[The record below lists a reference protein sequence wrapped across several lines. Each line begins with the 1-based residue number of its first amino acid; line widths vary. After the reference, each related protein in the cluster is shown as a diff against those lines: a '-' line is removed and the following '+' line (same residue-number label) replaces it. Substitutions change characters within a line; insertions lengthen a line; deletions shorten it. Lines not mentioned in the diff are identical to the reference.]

1 MKALKILAI
10 VFGILLLLTGG
21 ALLVGSAVAGKGQ
34 TAIDNEL
41 AKSGYAGPV
50 QGTVTAVDG
59 RTKYVT
65 VAYTDKQGQ
74 EQTGVGPST
83 NQSDPPAVG
92 EKVSVYYL
100 ASSPDQIVVLDIPG
114 GGSLV
119 GVGGA
124 LRTGGIATL
133 IVGAVLL
140 LAGILG
146 LVLGKKTPAIA
157 AAYPSGP
164 PDQAPGLSR
173 PAVPAAG
180 PAGSGIPAAA
190 VRAGLSAPA
199 GWISAARTRARLS
212 AAAWSST
219 RLGRASSTRLS
230 PGNLRSTRP
239 ARVSSTR
246 RRVHLRPLSGA
257 RPRAARRRAARIEP
271 VRAAMMRNAWS
282 RRPAACLD
290 LIRLGVS
297 DRIVRLLRRGRRDL
311 LRNCVADRTVRL
323 HRSARLNTRS

>member
-59 RTKYVT
+59 RTKHVT
-65 VAYTDKQGQ
+65 VAYTDKQGE

-100 ASSPDQIVVLDIPG
+100 ASSADQIVVLDIPG

-133 IVGAVLL
+133 IAGAVLL

-146 LVLGKKTPAIA
+146 LVLGKKPAIA

-164 PDQAPGLSR
+164 PDQMPPGY
-173 PAVPAAG
+173 PGQQYPPQDPG
-180 PAGSGIPAAA
+180 QGYPPQH

-199 GWISAARTRARLS
+199 GWISAARTRTWLS
-212 AAAWSST
+212 AAAWATSAVPASAGATRAVPAWAEPAVPARAGPAVSAWPRPAVPASGST
-219 RLGRASSTRLS
+219 SHRLAWCQAACCEASAAAWIEPS
-230 PGNLRSTRP
+230 PG
-239 ARVSSTR
+239 R
-246 RRVHLRPLSGA
+246 R
-257 RPRAARRRAARIEP
+257 
-271 VRAAMMRNAWS
+271 
-282 RRPAACLD
+282 
-290 LIRLGVS
+290 
-297 DRIVRLLRRGRRDL
+297 
-311 LRNCVADRTVRL
+311 
-323 HRSARLNTRS
+323 

>member
-50 QGTVTAVDG
+50 KGTVTAVDST
-59 RTKYVT
+59 TKFVT

-74 EQTGVGPST
+74 EQTGEGPST
-83 NQSDPPAVG
+83 NQADPPAVG

-133 IVGAVLL
+133 VIGAVLL

-146 LVLGKKTPAIA
+146 LVLGKKKPAIA
-157 AAYPSGP
+157 AAYPSGS
-164 PDQAPGLSR
+164 PDQPPPGYPGQQYPPQDQPGQGYPAAQPYGQGYPPQQPGGYPPQGPGPGYPQQPGQYPPGPGQQYPPQPGQPPQQPPAPGQQYPPQPGQPPQQP
-173 PAVPAAG
+173 PAPGQQYPPQG
-180 PAGSGIPAAA
+180 PPPTS
-190 VRAGLSAPA
+190 
-199 GWISAARTRARLS
+199 
-212 AAAWSST
+212 
-219 RLGRASSTRLS
+219 
-230 PGNLRSTRP
+230 
-239 ARVSSTR
+239 
-246 RRVHLRPLSGA
+246 
-257 RPRAARRRAARIEP
+257 
-271 VRAAMMRNAWS
+271 
-282 RRPAACLD
+282 
-290 LIRLGVS
+290 
-297 DRIVRLLRRGRRDL
+297 
-311 LRNCVADRTVRL
+311 
-323 HRSARLNTRS
+323 

>member
-50 QGTVTAVDG
+50 KGTVTAVDST
-59 RTKYVT
+59 TKFVT

-74 EQTGVGPST
+74 EQIGEGPST
-83 NQSDPPAVG
+83 NQADPPAVG

-133 IVGAVLL
+133 VIGAVLL

-146 LVLGKKTPAIA
+146 LVLGKKKPAIA
-157 AAYPSGP
+157 AAYPSGS
-164 PDQAPGLSR
+164 PDQPPPGY
-173 PAVPAAG
+173 PGQQYPPQDQPG
-180 PAGSGIPAAA
+180 QGYPTAA
-190 VRAGLSAPA
+190 VRAGLSAPTA
-199 GWISAARTRARLS
+199 GWIPAAGTRARLS
-212 AAAWSST
+212 AAAGAVPAW
-219 RLGRASSTRLS
+219 A
-230 PGNLRSTRP
+230 RP
-239 ARVSSTR
+239 AVPAAA
-246 RRVHLRPLSGA
+246 RPTAAATAGARSAVPAAARPTAAATA
-257 RPRAARRRAARIEP
+257 RPRAAVPSARASAHGI
-271 VRAAMMRNAWS
+271 VRAKGDDPLEPPRAWRAYRIHRTRPGCGSKVFRVISRRNLRS
-282 RRPAACLD
+282 RRPQHA
-290 LIRLGVS
+290 
-297 DRIVRLLRRGRRDL
+297 
-311 LRNCVADRTVRL
+311 RT
-323 HRSARLNTRS
+323 